1 MSLRVKRWF
10 GATAVVVAATAA
22 APAGAQDL
30 SRTDR
35 KLFGGDLSFNGQ
47 FRIETAFSTS
57 GRMSAANQFGL
68 GSNNRR
74 IPRSA
79 GNPVGV
85 CDPFTS
91 DACEYGDP
99 GTPWTTTIDQGIN
112 PSTILNGF
120 LPLDQQ
126 IGLSPAF
133 PPTKGVENLS
143 PTGTSDVFRRYIPT
157 RDQDVNYHLLRF
169 EFQPTI
175 NWPGGWSFISRLR
188 AVYNPNDYGYQSFNY
203 NRYNNINGGFETGR
217 TYRQYDGKPDQLGY
231 EVDGEQRPLWFEYS
245 NNDFMV
251 DLPAFFVQWTNGN
264 VTARLGNQS
273 VAWGQLLFFRIMD
286 VANGLD
292 LRRHL
297 FLDRAIE
304 EFADE
309 RMSAPG
315 LRITW
320 QATDNVVVDAFGQQF
335 IPTIVPNSNTTYNIV
350 DSRFILHDNYYEN
363 NNHKDINYGVRLKGE
378 FGNYNAQLM
387 YTSRLNQLG
396 AIRWRKSGINK
407 PLPNSNTLGFAFN
420 QACPALIV
428 AHNAQYGTNLATD
441 NGCGPLL
448 AETAFEVAPGGLNVA
463 EEWFDRASYTK
474 LDALDG
480 LARVIDEFPAATTLL
495 ARPVGNN
502 VIAAYNELNAFFI
515 ASEGLHGHV
524 ERSYFREDVFGVGG
538 GLVTEGE
545 PGSLFDQ
552 IIVNVEATYT
562 PDRKNT
568 SIDLRQRYDERDEV
582 QVGLVMEKYH
592 RFSTALPATY
602 MVFQYLWQKEQ
613 SLEGLLLDGYGSE
626 NYSPGGQYKLTK
638 GVPTN
643 DDPKITPGVNGGANY
658 VVLAALLPGPQYI
671 FEYSVAALI
680 DVQGGV
686 LMQPGVQWKPRGN
699 ITINAFYNYL
709 DSDVWGNNP
718 NKSFISFIDFADEF
732 CLRFGYQF

>member
-1 MSLRVKRWF
+1 MSVRVKRWF
-10 GATAVVVAATAA
+10 GAAAVVVAAAIAGT
-22 APAGAQDL
+22 AGAQEL

-47 FRIETAFSTS
+47 FRIEAAFSTS

-68 GSNNRR
+68 GSNNRY
-74 IPRSA
+74 IPRVA

-85 CDPFTS
+85 CDPFNS
-91 DACEYGDP
+91 SACEYGDP
-99 GTPWTTTIDQGIN
+99 GTPWTTTLN
-112 PSTILNGF
+112 PGGVIPSFPGDLGNVIGDVVNPGGQPRGVSGSNG
-120 LPLDQQ
+120 
-126 IGLSPAF
+126 
-133 PPTKGVENLS
+133 V
-143 PTGTSDVFRRYIPT
+143 SDTFRRYIPT
-157 RDQDVNYHLLRF
+157 RDQDLNYHLVRF
-169 EFQPTI
+169 EFQPSI

-203 NRYNNINGGFETGR
+203 NRYNDINGGFETGK
-217 TYRQYDGKPDQLGY
+217 TLRQYDGKPDQLGY
-231 EVDGEQRPLWFEYS
+231 EVDGEQHPLLFEYS
-245 NNDFMV
+245 NRSFQV
-251 DLPAFFVQWTNGN
+251 DLPAFFVQWTGGN
-264 VTARLGNQS
+264 ITARLGNQS

-315 LRITW
+315 LRLTW
-320 QATDNVVVDAFGQQF
+320 QASDNIVIDAFGQQF
-335 IPTIVPNSNTTYNIV
+335 IPTIVPNANTTYNIV
-350 DSRFILHDNYYEN
+350 DSRFILHDNYSKN
-363 NNHKDINYGVRLKGE
+363 GNDKDFNYGVRLKGE
-378 FGNYNAQLM
+378 FGNYNLQAM

-407 PLPNSNTLGFAFN
+407 PLPNSNPLGLAFN
-420 QACPALIV
+420 QACIALIP
-428 AHNAQYGTNLATD
+428 AHNLQYGTNFPVD

-463 EEWFDRASYTK
+463 EEWFDRAGYTK
-474 LDALDG
+474 LDALEG
-480 LARVIDEFPAATTLL
+480 LGRVIDEFPAATTIL
-495 ARPVGNN
+495 ARPIGNN
-502 VIAAYNELNAFFI
+502 PVAAYNELNAFFI

-524 ERSYFREDVFGVGG
+524 ERSYFREDVFGLGG
-538 GLVTEGE
+538 GFVTEGE
-545 PGSLFDQ
+545 PGSLLDQ

-568 SIDLRQRYDERDEV
+568 AVDLRQRYDERDEV
-582 QVGLVMEKYH
+582 QAGLVMEKYH

-626 NYSPGGQYKLTK
+626 NYSPNGRYKLTK

-643 DDPKITPGVNGGANY
+643 DDPKITPGVNGGAHY

-680 DVQGGV
+680 DVQGGMLV
-686 LMQPGVQWKPRGN
+686 QPGVQWKPRGN

-718 NKSFISFIDFADEF
+718 NKSFVSFIDFADEF
-732 CLRFGYQF
+732 CLRLGYQF

>member
-1 MSLRVKRWF
+1 MSVRVKRWC
-10 GATAVVVAATAA
+10 GATAVVVAAATAGT
-22 APAGAQDL
+22 AGAQEL

-47 FRIETAFSTS
+47 FRIEGALSTS

-68 GSNNRR
+68 GSNNRP
-74 IPRSA
+74 IPRTA
-79 GNPVGV
+79 GNPIGT

-91 DACEYGDP
+91 SACEYGEP
-99 GTPWTTTIDQGIN
+99 GTPWTTTLN
-112 PSTILNGF
+112 PGGVIPRFPGDLGNVIGDVVNPGGQPRGVSGSNG
-120 LPLDQQ
+120 
-126 IGLSPAF
+126 
-133 PPTKGVENLS
+133 V
-143 PTGTSDVFRRYIPT
+143 SDTFTRYIPT

-169 EFQPTI
+169 EFQPSI

-188 AVYNPNDYGYQSFNY
+188 AVYNPNDYGYQSFSY
-203 NRYNNINGGFETGR
+203 NRYNDINGGFETGR
-217 TYRQYDGKPDQLGY
+217 SIRQYDGKPDQLGY
-231 EVDGEQRPLWFEYS
+231 EVDGEQRPLLFEYS

-315 LRITW
+315 LRLTW
-320 QATDNVVVDAFGQQF
+320 QATDNIVVDAFGQQF

-350 DSRFILHDNYYEN
+350 DSRFILHDNYYKN
-363 NNHKDINYGVRLKGE
+363 DNHKDFNFGVRFKGE

-396 AIRWRKSGINK
+396 AIRWRKSGVNK
-407 PLPNSNTLGFAFN
+407 PLPDSNPLGAAFN
-420 QACPALIV
+420 VACEQGLIP
-428 AHNAQYGTNLATD
+428 AHNLQYGTNFETD

-474 LDALDG
+474 LDALEG

-502 VIAAYNELNAFFI
+502 VVAAYNELNAFFI

-552 IIVNVEATYT
+552 IIINVEATYT

-568 SIDLRQRYDERDEV
+568 SVDLRQRYDERDEV

-643 DDPKITPGVNGGANY
+643 DDPKITPGVNGGAHY

-686 LMQPGVQWKPRGN
+686 LMQPGIQWKPRGN
-699 ITINAFYNYL
+699 ITVNVFYNYL

-732 CLRFGYQF
+732 CMRLGYQF